1 MSNATSSARTW
12 TVTGCTPRIPRGER
26 RNPLVIVD
34 LLIGQG
40 WGATVAVQRK
50 RKGGLALVLPMA
62 ADGTPGLT
70 PPRGLWDA
78 MAAAALEAVKADAA
92 ALAHLTTPPQPRR
105 KMGATMALA
114 VVGPDADKT

>member
-34 LLIGQG
+34 LLIGRE

-62 ADGTPGLT
+62 ADGQPGLT
-70 PPRGLWDA
+70 PPRELWDA

-92 ALAHLTTPPQPRR
+92 ALAHLATAPQSRRRLGMTT
-105 KMGATMALA
+105 ALSM
-114 VVGPDADKT
+114 VRPTPDA